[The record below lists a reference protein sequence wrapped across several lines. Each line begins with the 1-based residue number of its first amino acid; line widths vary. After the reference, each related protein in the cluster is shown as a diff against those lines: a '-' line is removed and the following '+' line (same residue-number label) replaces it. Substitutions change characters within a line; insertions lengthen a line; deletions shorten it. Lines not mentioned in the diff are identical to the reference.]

1 MDIDMDMDMDMD
13 MDILK
18 YFFLNMLGNQREN
31 FSRIRALESLYTE
44 EQTEC
49 GVCVLSVVVEM

>member
-1 MDIDMDMDMDMD
+1 MIFQVHVNKDNSLENTHVDES
-13 MDILK
+13 
-18 YFFLNMLGNQREN
+18 NGEN